1 MLLLLC
7 RGTAAF
13 KCSDAPSSNH
23 LRSNIRPG
31 LLHRLAD
38 CGHSAQVDGRC
49 SRSSNRRRSSEH
61 PCLGSSSFPK
71 RKSTRNHH
79 VRHGQRLGSS
89 SSNGSR
95 VLVCQALSE
104 QAEHISVAQQAVQRP
119 PKPKVEGSIPSR
131 DATLPSPQTISR
143 HGLVE
148 RSKAAGCKPACAS
161 TRRFESGSR
170 VHSSHRP

>member
-1 MLLLLC
+1 MLHC
-7 RGTAAF
+7 V
-13 KCSDAPSSNH
+13 DATSRNH

-31 LLHRLAD
+31 LLHRPAD
-38 CGHSAQVDGRC
+38 RGYSAQVDGRC

-95 VLVCQALSE
+95 VLVCQAQSGRV
-104 QAEHISVAQQAVQRP
+104 I
-119 PKPKVEGSIPSR
+119 
-131 DATLPSPQTISR
+131 
-143 HGLVE
+143 
-148 RSKAAGCKPACAS
+148 
-161 TRRFESGSR
+161 ESGSR
-170 VHSSHRP
+170 VHPHPTARSSIEQNSRLQICMPTQAKVAGSNPAGRAILGATDSPGGSPSGFFYGRNTQKFHSLLSGQIWTLGQN